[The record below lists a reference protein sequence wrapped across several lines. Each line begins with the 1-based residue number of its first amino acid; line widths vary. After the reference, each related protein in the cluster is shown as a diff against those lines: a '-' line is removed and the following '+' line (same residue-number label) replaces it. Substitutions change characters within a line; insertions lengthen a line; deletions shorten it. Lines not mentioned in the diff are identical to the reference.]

1 MVCAGRTVVLR
12 LGLICATAC
21 VSVALAATDPLEGA
35 AANPESSA
43 APSERFARGFN
54 IADYLAYPSHR
65 EAPYFRGPGARVTD
79 AELQRVASLGFT
91 FIRLPVE
98 PGPFLDLP
106 KGEVSRLERR
116 LTSFVRRADAAGLAV
131 LVTGFPRYETARWS
145 TDKILRGSDRNAFRR
160 YGEFLTRLARLLA
173 RDKTGSSALELMNE
187 PQEECSRSGDMAW
200 SVLQRRLYKEVRT
213 AAPKLT
219 VVLTGGCWS
228 GVDGL
233 AGLDMAGY
241 DANTL
246 IDVHFYEPFS
256 FTHQGA
262 DWSLPA
268 LKYLGGLSFPARD
281 TKMSTAREAIARLA
295 VDKHPASRREQ
306 RTGYALAMHALR
318 AYLREDADQDTI
330 SARFDQIAGWAK
342 RHGLGK
348 NRIVIGEIG
357 ALRPSADGEAADDGA
372 RARWFGAVR
381 KAAEA
386 RGFGWALWGW
396 EPESVFAVFTKGIL
410 GPVDPAMAE
419 ALGLRDKRA
428 ALPLNHPASGSLG
441 ARVKG
446 RELAGFLL
454 CNSANLTPSARCEH

>member
-1 MVCAGRTVVLR
+1 MIVWA
-12 LGLICATAC
+12 LGVWAMIG
-21 VSVALAATDPLEGA
+21 PHGA
-35 AANPESSA
+35 AAAEPF
-43 APSERFARGFN
+43 ERFARGFN

-79 AELQRVASLGFT
+79 AELRRVASLGFT

-106 KGEVSRLERR
+106 KGEVSRQERR
-116 LTSFVRRADAAGLAV
+116 LTSFVGRANAAGLAV

-145 TDKILRGSDRNAFRR
+145 TDTILRGADRTAFRR
-160 YGEFLTRLARLLA
+160 YGDFLTRLSRLLGGA
-173 RDKTGSSALELMNE
+173 KPGSAALELMNE
-187 PQEECSRSGDMAW
+187 PQEECSRTGDLAW
-200 SVLQRRLYKEVRT
+200 SVLQKRLYSQVRA

-219 VVLTGGCWS
+219 IVLTGGCWS

-246 IDVHFYEPFS
+246 VDVHFYEPFS

-268 LKYLGGLSFPARD
+268 LKYLGGLSFPARETD
-281 TKMSTAREAIARLA
+281 MSAAREAIARLA

-306 RTGYALAMHALR
+306 RTGYALAMHTLR

-330 SARFDQIAGWAK
+330 SGRFDQIVEWAG
-342 RHGLGK
+342 RNGLDK
-348 NRIVIGEIG
+348 SRIVIGEIG
-357 ALRPSADGEAADDGA
+357 ALRPSVESGAPDDGA
-372 RARWFGAVR
+372 RTRWFGAVR

-396 EPESVFAVFTKGIL
+396 EPESVFAVFTKGVL
-410 GPVDPAMAE
+410 GPVDPAMAR
-419 ALGLRDKRA
+419 ALGLRVKRA
-428 ALPLNHPASGSLG
+428 DLPVNQPSSG
-441 ARVKG
+441 AAG
-446 RELAGFLL
+446 RTSNPGRLAGFLL
-454 CNSANLTPSARCEH
+454 CNRASRTASVLCER